1 MLQIESV
8 SKQYST
14 KVLLTDASAHLRPN
28 SRVGLVGPNGAGKTT
43 LFRMV
48 LGEESPDE
56 GSIRKRPRL
65 RIGYLPQELETIT
78 GKTVLDAAHRDEFPE
93 HEAKR
98 ILMGLG
104 FSEVDFAR
112 PIDNL
117 SGGYRMRVALAHLL
131 LSNPDVLMLDEP
143 TNHLDKPTQRW
154 FEQFLIDSDM
164 TLLIISHDTAF
175 LDRVVT
181 HIWDLRH
188 HKIEEY
194 RGNHSSFQDLRA
206 ERDAQLHA
214 SATRQSKE
222 IARVQKFVDRF
233 RYQANKASQVQSR
246 IKQLEKV
253 KRIDVQRDPKR
264 VKFRFPLPSTSGR
277 HVLDLA
283 GISKR
288 YGEKVIYE
296 TLDFSVE
303 RGQRVALVGENGA
316 GKSTLLKMLAG
327 VLPPDSGTRTVG
339 HGATVHYFAQH
350 QAETLN
356 PEHTIL
362 ESLEE
367 AANHAEMNFLRGIAG
382 AFLFTGLDQKK
393 PVKALSGGERNRV
406 ALARMLVE
414 PANTLLLDE
423 PTNHLDP
430 ASVDVLTDAL
440 AEFPGT
446 IVFISH
452 DPTFLSRIATRVVE
466 IEDGRARNFIG
477 DYEYYLWKKAQEFE
491 SIKETKEELNGKPE
505 PRSSAPTRA
514 MAQQVQTPPKESGG
528 NRRDLTKTHARLEK
542 QVSRAESDIA
552 DLEHKVKARES
563 ELADPALYKEFEKWN
578 VLHQEQDAWKRD
590 LERLTSRWESLSAEM
605 EKVKQ
610 ELGAPN

>member
-14 KVLLTDASAHLRPN
+14 KVLFTGASAHLRPN

-43 LFRMV
+43 LFRMI
-48 LGEESPDE
+48 LEEESPDK

-78 GKTVLDAAHRDEFPE
+78 GKTVLDAAHRDEYPE

-104 FSEVDFAR
+104 FAEVDFDR
-112 PIDNL
+112 LVEKL

-131 LSNPDVLMLDEP
+131 LSKPDVLMLDEP

-154 FEQFLIDSDM
+154 FEQFLLNSDM

-181 HIWDLRH
+181 HIWELRH
-188 HKIEEY
+188 HKIQEY
-194 RGNHSSFQDLRA
+194 RGNYSSFRELRA
-206 ERDAQLHA
+206 ERDAQLQA

-222 IARVQKFVDRF
+222 VARVQKFVDRF

-253 KRIDVQRDPKR
+253 KMIEIQRDPKR

-277 HVLDLA
+277 QVLELT
-283 GISKR
+283 GVSKR
-288 YGEKVIYE
+288 YGEKVVYE
-296 TLDFSVE
+296 TLDFSLE
-303 RGQRVALVGENGA
+303 RGQRIALVGENGA

-327 VLPPDSGTRTVG
+327 VLPPDTGKRIVG
-339 HGATVHYFAQH
+339 HGVTLHYFAQH

-367 AANHAEMNFLRGIAG
+367 VTKHAEMNFLRGIAG
-382 AFLFTGLDQKK
+382 AFLFSGLDQKK
-393 PVKALSGGERNRV
+393 LIKALSGGERNRV

-430 ASVDVLTDAL
+430 ASVDVLTDAMV
-440 AEFPGT
+440 EFPGT

-452 DPTFLSRIATRVVE
+452 DPTFLARIATRVVE
-466 IEDGRARNFIG
+466 IEDGRAHNFIG

-491 SIKETKEELNGKPE
+491 SIKETSEELGGIAQAK
-505 PRSSAPTRA
+505 SSGPTRA
-514 MAQQVQTPPKESGG
+514 MAQQVQTKAPAGD
-528 NRRDLTKTHARLEK
+528 RRDLMKTQARLEK
-542 QVSRAESDIA
+542 QVSRAEAEIA
-552 DLEHKVKARES
+552 EVEAKVKTRDE
-563 ELADPALYKEFEKWN
+563 ELANPKLYEEFGKWN
-578 VLHQEQDAWKRD
+578 VLHQEQDVWKRD
-590 LERLTSRWESLSAEM
+590 LERLSARWESLSAEL
-605 EKVKQ
+605 EEVKQ
-610 ELGAPN
+610 KLGALS

>member
-14 KVLLTDASAHLRPN
+14 KVLLTEASAHLRPN

-93 HEAKR
+93 HEAER

-154 FEQFLIDSDM
+154 FEQFLINSDM

-181 HIWDLRH
+181 HIWELRH

-194 RGNHSSFQDLRA
+194 RGNYSSFQELRA
-206 ERDAQLHA
+206 ERDAQLQA

-253 KRIDVQRDPKR
+253 KRIEVQRDPKR

-277 HVLDLA
+277 HVLDLV

-367 AANHAEMNFLRGIAG
+367 ATTHAEMNFLRGIAG

-393 PVKALSGGERNRV
+393 LIKALSGGERNRV

-452 DPTFLSRIATRVVE
+452 DPTFLARIATRIVE

-491 SIKETKEELNGKPE
+491 SIKETKEELDGKPQAK
-505 PRSSAPTRA
+505 SSGPTRA
-514 MAQQVQTPPKESGG
+514 MVQQIKTPPKDSGG

-542 QVSRAESDIA
+542 QVARAESEIA
-552 DLEHKVKARES
+552 DLEQKVKARES

-578 VLHQEQDAWKRD
+578 VLHQEQDGLKRD
-590 LERLTSRWESLSAEM
+590 LERMTSRWESLSAEF
-605 EKVKQ
+605 EKVKKDLEAQ
-610 ELGAPN
+610 S

>member
-14 KVLLTDASAHLRPN
+14 KVLLKNATAHLRPG

-43 LFRMV
+43 LFRMI
-48 LGEESPDE
+48 LEEESPDK

-78 GKTVLDAAHRDEFPE
+78 GKTVLDAAHRDLYPE
-93 HEAKR
+93 HEAER

-104 FSEVDFAR
+104 FTEIDFGR
-112 PIDNL
+112 LIEKL

-131 LSNPDVLMLDEP
+131 LSNPDVLLLDEP

-154 FEQFLIDSDM
+154 FEQFLLNSEM

-188 HKIEEY
+188 HRIEEY
-194 RGNHSSFQDLRA
+194 RGNYSSFKQIRA
-206 ERDAQLHA
+206 ERDSQRAA
-214 SATRQSKE
+214 AAGRQAKE
-222 IARVQKFVDRF
+222 VARVQTFVDRF

-253 KRIDVQRDPKR
+253 KMIEIQRDPKR
-264 VKFRFPLPSTSGR
+264 VKFKFPLPAASGR
-277 HVLDLA
+277 QVLELQSVA
-283 GISKR
+283 KR
-288 YGEKVIYE
+288 YGEKVVYE
-296 TLDFSVE
+296 KVDCSIE

-327 VLPPDSGTRTVG
+327 ALAFEKGTRTVG
-339 HGATVHYFAQH
+339 HGVTLHYFAQH

-356 PEHTIL
+356 PEHTVL
-362 ESLEE
+362 DSLSEVSSQ
-367 AANHAEMNFLRGIAG
+367 AETNFLRGIAG
-382 AFLFTGLDQKK
+382 AFLFSGDDQKK
-393 PVKALSGGERNRV
+393 PIKALSGGERNRV

-430 ASVDVLTDAL
+430 ASVDMLTDAL
-440 AEFPGT
+440 TEFPGT

-452 DPTFLSRIATRVVE
+452 DPTFLTRISTRVIE
-466 IEDGRARNFIG
+466 IEEGKARSFSG
-477 DYEYYLWKKAQEFE
+477 DYEYYLWKKTQEVE
-491 SIKETKEELNGKPE
+491 SIKETSDELKGTDRGKTA
-505 PRSSAPTRA
+505 APTRA
-514 MAQQVQTPPKESGG
+514 TASQAQAKPSAGD
-528 NRRDLTKTHARLEK
+528 RRDLNKTQARLEK
-542 QVSRAESDIA
+542 QVARAEAEIA
-552 DLEHKVKARES
+552 EYETKIKARDLE
-563 ELADPALYKEFEKWN
+563 LANPALYKDESTKWSA
-578 VLHQEQDAWKRD
+578 LHLEQNGWKKE
-590 LERLTSRWESLSAEM
+590 LERLTARWETLSAELDG
-605 EKVKQ
+605 VKQ
-610 ELGAPN
+610 KLTAFA

>member
-93 HEAKR
+93 HEAER

-181 HIWDLRH
+181 HIWELRH

-194 RGNHSSFQDLRA
+194 RGNYSSFQELRA
-206 ERDAQLHA
+206 ERDAQLQA

-277 HVLDLA
+277 HVLDLV

-367 AANHAEMNFLRGIAG
+367 ATTHAEMNFLRGIAG

-393 PVKALSGGERNRV
+393 LVKALSGGERNRV

-452 DPTFLSRIATRVVE
+452 DPTFLARIATRIVE

-491 SIKETKEELNGKPE
+491 SIKETKEELDGKPQAK
-505 PRSSAPTRA
+505 SSGPTRA
-514 MAQQVQTPPKESGG
+514 MVQQIKAPPKDSGG

-542 QVSRAESDIA
+542 QVARAESEIA
-552 DLEHKVKARES
+552 DLELKVKARES

-578 VLHQEQDAWKRD
+578 VLHQEQDGLKRD
-590 LERLTSRWESLSAEM
+590 LERMTSRWESLSAEF
-605 EKVKQ
+605 EKVKKDLESQ
-610 ELGAPN
+610 S

>member
-14 KVLLTDASAHLRPN
+14 KVLLKNATAHLRPG

-43 LFRMV
+43 LFRMI
-48 LGEESPDE
+48 LEEESPDK

-78 GKTVLDAAHRDEFPE
+78 GKTVLDAAHRDLYPE
-93 HEAKR
+93 HEAER

-104 FSEVDFAR
+104 FTEIDFGR
-112 PIDNL
+112 LIEKL

-131 LSNPDVLMLDEP
+131 LSNPDVLLLDEP

-154 FEQFLIDSDM
+154 FEQFLLNSEM

-188 HKIEEY
+188 HRIEEY
-194 RGNHSSFQDLRA
+194 RGNYSSFKQIRA
-206 ERDAQLHA
+206 ERDSQRAA
-214 SATRQSKE
+214 AAGRQAKE
-222 IARVQKFVDRF
+222 VARVQTFVDRF

-253 KRIDVQRDPKR
+253 KMIEIQRDPKR
-264 VKFRFPLPSTSGR
+264 VKFKFPLPAASGR
-277 HVLDLA
+277 QVLELQSVA
-283 GISKR
+283 KR
-288 YGEKVIYE
+288 YGEKVVYE
-296 TLDFSVE
+296 KVDCSIE

-327 VLPPDSGTRTVG
+327 ALAFEKGTRTVG
-339 HGATVHYFAQH
+339 HGVTLHYFAQH

-356 PEHTIL
+356 PEHTVL
-362 ESLEE
+362 DSLSEVSSQ
-367 AANHAEMNFLRGIAG
+367 AETNFLRGIAG
-382 AFLFTGLDQKK
+382 AFLFSGDDQKK
-393 PVKALSGGERNRV
+393 PIKALSGGERNRV

-430 ASVDVLTDAL
+430 DSVDMLTDAL
-440 AEFPGT
+440 TEFPGT

-452 DPTFLSRIATRVVE
+452 DPTFLTRISTRVIE
-466 IEDGRARNFIG
+466 IEEGKARSFSG
-477 DYEYYLWKKAQEFE
+477 DYEYYLWKKTQEVE
-491 SIKETKEELNGKPE
+491 SIKETSDELKGTDRGKTA
-505 PRSSAPTRA
+505 APTRA
-514 MAQQVQTPPKESGG
+514 MASQAQAKPSAGD
-528 NRRDLTKTHARLEK
+528 RRDLNKTQARLEK
-542 QVSRAESDIA
+542 QVARAEAEIA
-552 DLEHKVKARES
+552 EYETKIKARDLE
-563 ELADPALYKEFEKWN
+563 LANPALYKDESTKWSA
-578 VLHQEQDAWKRD
+578 LHLEQDGWKKE
-590 LERLTSRWESLSAEM
+590 LVRLTVRWETLSAELDG
-605 EKVKQ
+605 VKQ
-610 ELGAPN
+610 KLTAFA

>member
-14 KVLLTDASAHLRPN
+14 KVLLKNAAAHLRPG

-43 LFRMV
+43 LFRMI
-48 LGEESPDE
+48 LEEESPDK

-78 GKTVLDAAHRDEFPE
+78 GKTVLDAAHRDLYPE
-93 HEAKR
+93 HEAER

-104 FSEVDFAR
+104 FTEIDFGR
-112 PIDNL
+112 LIEKL

-131 LSNPDVLMLDEP
+131 LSNPDVLLLDEP

-154 FEQFLIDSDM
+154 FEQFLLNSEM

-188 HKIEEY
+188 HRIEEY
-194 RGNHSSFQDLRA
+194 RGNYSSFKQIRA
-206 ERDAQLHA
+206 ERDSQRAA
-214 SATRQSKE
+214 AAGRQAKE
-222 IARVQKFVDRF
+222 VARVQTFVDRF

-253 KRIDVQRDPKR
+253 KMIEIKRDPKR
-264 VKFRFPLPSTSGR
+264 VKFKFPLPAASGR
-277 HVLDLA
+277 QVLDLQGA
-283 GISKR
+283 AKR
-288 YGEKVIYE
+288 YGEKVVYE
-296 TLDFSVE
+296 RVDCSIE

-327 VLPPDSGTRTVG
+327 VLALDKGTRTVG
-339 HGATVHYFAQH
+339 HGVTLHYFAQH

-362 ESLEE
+362 DSLSEVSSQ
-367 AANHAEMNFLRGIAG
+367 AETNFLRGIAG
-382 AFLFTGLDQKK
+382 AFLFSGDDQKK
-393 PVKALSGGERNRV
+393 PIKALSGGERNRV

-430 ASVDVLTDAL
+430 ASVDMLTDAL
-440 AEFPGT
+440 TEFPGT

-452 DPTFLSRIATRVVE
+452 DPTFLTRISTRVIE
-466 IEDGRARNFIG
+466 IEEGKARSFSG
-477 DYEYYLWKKAQEFE
+477 DYEYYLWKKTQEVE
-491 SIKETKEELNGKPE
+491 SIKETSDELKGTDRGKTA
-505 PRSSAPTRA
+505 APTRA
-514 MAQQVQTPPKESGG
+514 MASQAQAKPSAGD
-528 NRRDLTKTHARLEK
+528 RRDLNKTQARLEK
-542 QVSRAESDIA
+542 QVARAEAEIA
-552 DLEHKVKARES
+552 EYETKIKARDLELVN
-563 ELADPALYKEFEKWN
+563 PALYKDESTKWSA
-578 VLHQEQDAWKRD
+578 LHLEQDGWKKE
-590 LERLTSRWESLSAEM
+590 LVRLTARWETLSAELDG
-605 EKVKQ
+605 VKQ
-610 ELGAPN
+610 KLTAFA